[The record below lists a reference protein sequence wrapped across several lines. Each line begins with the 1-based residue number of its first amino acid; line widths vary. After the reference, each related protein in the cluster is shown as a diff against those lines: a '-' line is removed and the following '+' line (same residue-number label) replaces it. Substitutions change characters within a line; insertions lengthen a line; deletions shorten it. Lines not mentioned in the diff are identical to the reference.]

1 MPLQPT
7 QHFLITDIRKFILYF
22 QVSKPDS
29 SKPFLKS
36 SVHDSKNYMHS
47 DKVCVLTVLVRNN
60 LHLWGGRESAP
71 VEPGSN
77 RPGDRP
83 YHRVFN
89 GLFNIVH
96 VVT

>member
-47 DKVCVLTVLVRNN
+47 DKVCVLTFLVRNN

-77 RPGDRP
+77 RPEDRP

-89 GLFNIVH
+89 GLFNMVH